1 MKGLEIGNKLIFGY
15 IQVRILQRALTLHLS
30 WFNAHLLTHTF

>member
-1 MKGLEIGNKLIFGY
+1 MNGLEIGNNLIFGY

-30 WFNAHLLTHTF
+30 